1 MKQSKLFRLLFPFLI
16 MSVPWIYLA
25 FIWKDLPQT
34 IPTHFGIDGTAD
46 KFGDKSEIVIAPI
59 IMTVVGLFIYFI
71 LQNIHKIDPK
81 KKYSAATS
89 GVMSKIAV
97 MVLVLLCA
105 VTMFILYWTT
115 RGKVEGMA
123 AFFCGLSL
131 FFAYIGNLMHSVKP
145 NYFVGFRIPWALE
158 NEENWTKTHRLASK
172 IWFVGGIL
180 LAIISLL
187 AGTRALIIIFI
198 CSVFLMTIIPVVY
211 SYSIY
216 KRSSA
221 LNKLK

>member
-1 MKQSKLFRLLFPFLI
+1 MKQSKLFRLLFPVII
-16 MSVPWIYLA
+16 MSIPWIYLA

-46 KFGDKSEIVIAPI
+46 KFGDKSEIVLAPV
-59 IMTVVGLFIYFI
+59 IMTVVGLLLYFI

-97 MVLVLLCA
+97 MVLVLLSA

-115 RGKVEGMA
+115 KGKVEGMA
-123 AFFCGLSL
+123 AFFFGLSL
-131 FFAYIGNLMHSVKP
+131 FLAYIGNLMHSVKP

-158 NEENWTKTHRLASK
+158 SEENWTKTHRLASK
-172 IWFVGGIL
+172 IWFTGGIL
-180 LAIISLL
+180 LAVVSLL
-187 AGTRALIIIFI
+187 AGTKALLIIFI
-198 CSVFLMTIIPVVY
+198 SSVFLMTIIPVIF

-216 KRSSA
+216 VRSSA
-221 LNKLK
+221 LNNKK

>member
-1 MKQSKLFRLLFPFLI
+1 MKQSKLFQLLFPLLV
-16 MSVPWIYLA
+16 MSIPWIYLS

-46 KFGDKSEIVIAPI
+46 KFGNKNEIVVAPI
-59 IMTVVGLFIYFI
+59 IMTVVGLFMYFI

-89 GVMSKIAV
+89 AVMSKIAV
-97 MVLVLLCA
+97 MVLVLLSA

-115 RGKVEGMA
+115 KGKVEGIS

-158 NEENWTKTHRLASK
+158 SEENWTKTHRLASK
-172 IWFVGGIL
+172 IWFIGGIL
-180 LAIISLL
+180 LAVISLL
-187 AGTRALIIIFI
+187 AGTKALVIIFI
-198 CSVFLMTIIPVVY
+198 SSIFLMTIIPVIY
-211 SYSIY
+211 SYNIY
-216 KRSSA
+216 KRSAAS
-221 LNKLK
+221 NNTK